1 LDAEVIDLE
10 AELDELAGLQAMF
23 TTLRVAVPDDPELA
37 EFILEVTEAE
47 RDSGIAFIDVVAEP
61 PVDPGPAELTEV
73 TVTIVAEGGYFQVL
87 DFINRLSRLDRIYV
101 IDDIGV
107 RSLEASDLL
116 GPPELSVVLTG
127 RIFTTALVPVNVAA
141 ATDDASEGESADTPD
156 DVTESDSG
164 SGDGSDSEDGGEG
177 S

>member
-1 LDAEVIDLE
+1 
-10 AELDELAGLQAMF
+10 MF

-107 RSLEASDLL
+107 SSLDGADLL

-141 ATDDASEGESADTPD
+141 ATDDASEGESTDAPD
-156 DVTESDSG
+156 DATESGSDPG
-164 SGDGSDSEDGGEG
+164 SGDGSEPEDGGDG